1 MAALALGFGLLVA
14 YDLVVLA
21 LIPLVLRVWTR
32 TPREVVRKVQ
42 HLGFAASPIVL
53 MALFSDWWAAL
64 IASTLLLGLAY
75 PTLWLLERRRF
86 YHRWSTDRDPAG
98 GELRR
103 QVLFAQA
110 TTTVLLGALWGGL
123 GDLGRPLVAIASVA
137 WGFGDAAAALVGK
150 AWGRHRVVHPA
161 VEGTKTWEGTA
172 AMAAVVAVAVF
183 GVLLA
188 YGHHPWWVALVAAL
202 VAGPVA
208 AGTELVSHAGLDT
221 VTIPCATAA
230 VLAPWRGWAS
240 AAGGGG
246 RRTIPRST
254 VAASARSRSPWR

>member
-1 MAALALGFGLLVA
+1 MTAHALAFALLLA

-21 LIPLVLRVWTR
+21 LLPLVLRAWTR

-53 MALFSDWWAAL
+53 MALFTHWWAAL

-75 PTLWLLERRRF
+75 PMLWLIERSRF

-110 TTTVLLGALWGGL
+110 TTTVLLGVLWGGL
-123 GDLGRPLVAIASVA
+123 GDLGRPLVAVASVA

-150 AWGRHRVVHPA
+150 AWGRHGVVHRD
-161 VEGTKTWEGTA
+161 VEGTKTWEGAA
-172 AMAAVVAVAVF
+172 AMVAVVAASVF
-183 GVLLA
+183 AVLLV
-188 YGHHPWWVALVAAL
+188 YGGHPWWVALVAAL

-208 AGTELVSHAGLDT
+208 AATELVSHAGLDT
-221 VTIPCATAA
+221 VTVPCATAA
-230 VLAPWRGWAS
+230 VLAPWLWWSS
-240 AAGGGG
+240 AAG
-246 RRTIPRST
+246 
-254 VAASARSRSPWR
+254 W